1 MHRNSFSNGPHSVTV
16 GAARSSARDNNSHD
30 ADIMATE
37 DDPDDDDTGESNALA
52 ASSPNAVHSEPDEPL
67 PNSVVFAH
75 NDQPRSSNPRTAART
90 LRRAHSVSLAH
101 TALGSP
107 SASQRSPPPPYKN
120 PLAIATDETTQSP
133 GNAAGYPQ
141 TTAATANSP
150 TQDSDQPRGLT
161 FLPFDHLDPDYQPAQ
176 DRFHASEAPPSAST
190 RNPFSYLAKRLG
202 GGFKG
207 HKPSWAGPSLTIA
220 DGVMANGRAHPYL
233 SPATHEENDA
243 PLRRFSTTAVNVP
256 KMAARSTAPE
266 RADSNYRPGSKPVT
280 ANRQGSWLER
290 IGPHHHRR
298 QQTSTAELH
307 QDPSLQPYEIA
318 IEDMGLFHDP
328 LFGLP
333 TIDAHP
339 MAAEHL
345 RGIRRSSTSSTSSSS
360 DGASVTS
367 EADHPC
373 SPAGASLP
381 PVGMMESGGNHLRR
395 RMTQSSGSSV
405 SPHLK
410 FPAQPRARRSL
421 DTLHRRMEAFQRHN
435 HPLPAAINPLGRPT
449 RMAEALY
456 MRSDWKRQLFLF
468 TEDPSSGTW
477 AFIFN
482 VAVCA
487 LIFVSVVVSV
497 IETLPS
503 VFFWNPDFWFYIETV
518 FVALFTLEY
527 IVRLLAH
534 SDSLRQ
540 FLRHVFSFLSI
551 VDLAA
556 IVPYYVQIGL
566 GRDVS
571 NELHFTGIRVIRL
584 FRLFNVF
591 KYISSLQLSIEILII
606 AIQRSLEALIVLTFF
621 MIMSVMIF
629 STFLYFI
636 ERGTYDEVTQ
646 GYINS
651 KGEPSKFDS
660 IPAALWFSLA
670 ALTTTGFGDVTP
682 ATSGGKVM
690 AFPLIMSGILL
701 ISIPS
706 IIVGREFTVVRQAL
720 RLRRRREV
728 QLIQQRQRDAKKRE
742 KRRHRKLLGGLLHPK
757 ETQSSPGLSRADTS
771 HTITE
776 RAPDIPR
783 LSNKHQL
790 HPAPTKPLDAQVI
803 DVIPSTDEELTS
815 GTSNSSSHP
824 PSKRTSPGPLQS
836 KPTSKF
842 HPRLHFRKGPIDW
855 QSGGQGKQVRS
866 KRGKQRS
873 SDPALD
879 LTRTSTEDL
888 RRYSFDEDF
897 VVMSQG
903 YRGVQ
908 LKGAK
913 NKQRHR
919 QSGDGSAKPG
929 HSGAKLRSRMMAT
942 TSTNHHAEEEEDS
955 NDSML
960 DLDDGSSGLSTD
972 AEPLPSDDS
981 MEADADDHDCC
992 VNDATRKSLERLPTM
1007 LGDMAKALQG
1017 VQESQRALERNLVLI
1032 TQRIDAM
1039 ETQTHHQPL
1048 RSDDP
1053 AEDNHQTT
1061 ASSTTDLARSLSG
1074 RENRSA
1080 TYLASPMADHHGCSR
1095 AIAASAHTTPHS
1107 RPRRSFTNP
1116 PATLLELPPPH
1127 HAETDAMARHNGGQR
1142 PAPRSSGA
1150 STPVGHSPTGAPQ
1163 NDGHAPAVL
1172 RTRTSGNRLAAEDRR
1187 SPSH

>member
-1 MHRNSFSNGPHSVTV
+1 A
-16 GAARSSARDNNSHD
+16 GAAASSAREGSPQN
-30 ADIMATE
+30 AGITAAE
-37 DDPDDDDTGESNALA
+37 DDQDDDAGEPDAPA
-52 ASSPNAVHSEPDEPL
+52 VSSPSAVHSESDVPVS
-67 PNSVVFAH
+67 NSVVFAN
-75 NDQPRSSNPRTAART
+75 NDAPRSSNHHATARPI
-90 LRRAHSVSLAH
+90 RRAHSVSAHMAPASPLAAQH
-101 TALGSP
+101 
-107 SASQRSPPPPYKN
+107 SPPPPYKT
-120 PLAIATDETTQSP
+120 PLAIATDHATLSP
-133 GNAAGYPQ
+133 GNAGSPQ
-141 TTAATANSP
+141 TTAATATSP
-150 TQDSDQPRGLT
+150 VQDLDPSQGLT
-161 FLPFDHLDPDYQPAQ
+161 FLPFDHLDPDYQPVHH
-176 DRFHASEAPPSAST
+176 RFPASEEPPSTST

-202 GGFKG
+202 GGFKSN
-207 HKPSWAGPSLTIA
+207 KPSWAGPNLTIA

-233 SPATHEENDA
+233 SPETHDGQDT

-256 KMAARSTAPE
+256 KIAARSTAPE
-266 RADSNYRPGSKPVT
+266 RVGSNYRSGPKSAT
-280 ANRQGSWLER
+280 ATRQGSWQKR
-290 IGPHHHRR
+290 VSPHHHHHR
-298 QQTSTAELH
+298 QPLSTSELRT
-307 QDPSLQPYEIA
+307 DRSLQPYEIA

-333 TIDAHP
+333 SIDAHT
-339 MAAEHL
+339 MAEG
-345 RGIRRSSTSSTSSSS
+345 RMRSMRRS
-360 DGASVTS
+360 DGASATS
-367 EADHPC
+367 EVDHPR
-373 SPAGASLP
+373 PPTDASLP
-381 PVGMMESGGNHLRR
+381 PADIVGNDGNHLRR
-395 RMTQSSGSSV
+395 RMTQSSGSSLV

-410 FPAQPRARRSL
+410 FPAQPRGRRSL

-482 VAVCA
+482 VTVCA
-487 LIFVSVVVSV
+487 LIFISVVVSV
-497 IETLPS
+497 VETLPS
-503 VFFWNPDFWFYIETV
+503 VFFWNPNFWFYTETV

-556 IVPYYVQIGL
+556 IVPYYVQIGI

-621 MIMSVMIF
+621 MILSVMIF
-629 STFLYFI
+629 GTFLYFI
-636 ERGTYDEVTQ
+636 ERGTYDEATQ
-646 GYINS
+646 NYINS
-651 KGEPSKFDS
+651 KGDPSKFDS
-660 IPAALWFSLA
+660 IPAALWFSIA

-682 ATSGGKVM
+682 VTSGGKVM

-742 KRRHRKLLGGLLHPK
+742 KRRHRKLLGGLLHSK
-757 ETQSSPGLSRADTS
+757 EAQSSPGLSRADTS

-776 RAPDIPR
+776 RAPGMSRPS
-783 LSNKHQL
+783 SNQS
-790 HPAPTKPLDAQVI
+790 HPAPTNPLDAQVI
-803 DVIPSTDEELTS
+803 DVMPSTDEERANGS
-815 GTSNSSSHP
+815 SNTNSRP
-824 PSKRTSPGPLQS
+824 PSTRSSPADPHQL
-836 KPTSKF
+836 KAASKF
-842 HPRLHFRKGPIDW
+842 NPSRHFRKGPIDW
-855 QSGGQGKQVRS
+855 QSGRRAKQALTT
-866 KRGKQRS
+866 KGKQRS

-897 VVMSQG
+897 VVLAHG
-903 YRGVQ
+903 YHGVQ
-908 LKGAK
+908 MKGAK
-913 NKQRHR
+913 GKKRNR
-919 QSGDGSAKPG
+919 QSSDGSAKPG
-929 HSGAKLRSRMMAT
+929 HSGSKARPKMAT
-942 TSTNHHAEEEEDS
+942 MSTSRYAEKDS
-955 NDSML
+955 DGPML
-960 DLDDGSSGLSTD
+960 DLDDASSGITTD
-972 AEPLPSDDS
+972 PEPMPSDDS

-1017 VQESQRALERNLVLI
+1017 VQESQRALERNLVVI

-1039 ETQTHHQPL
+1039 ETQTQH
-1048 RSDDP
+1048 RSRSSATSTETDDRQITATP
-1053 AEDNHQTT
+1053 ATT
-1061 ASSTTDLARSLSG
+1061 STATLARSLSG

-1080 TYLASPMADHHGCSR
+1080 TYLASPTVDHNGPSR
-1095 AIAASAHTTPHS
+1095 AVASAHTTPHLG
-1107 RPRRSFTNP
+1107 PRRSFTNP
-1116 PATLLELPPPH
+1116 PATLSGLPPPH
-1127 HAETDAMARHNGGQR
+1127 HAGDDAMARR
-1142 PAPRSSGA
+1142 
-1150 STPVGHSPTGAPQ
+1150 
-1163 NDGHAPAVL
+1163 DGHPVSHSVGTSAPASRTTTTSRPPQLGSNATAVL
-1172 RTRTSGNRLAAEDRR
+1172 RARAADNRLGAEDRLP
-1187 SPSH
+1187 PSH